1 MLLVVAVILAAAA
14 VITSRKK
21 TDLPPDIIGTRVLPD
36 LQVNDIEK
44 IVVRSADD
52 VATVERVDG
61 KWISRDRFDYPAD
74 FNAVR
79 DILLAL
85 SELTVG
91 QVLALDDEQ
100 RAEMKLIPPAGG
112 GEDNAGTLI
121 ELFDKDGPDAMTLLT
136 GESYMRKTQ
145 AQFGGV
151 GSYADGRYV
160 SPDMGQSVYAVSDS
174 LNMIRTAPEAWL
186 KKDLFNVSSS
196 DIQKIEL
203 TGPDREPV
211 TLVRKGDGSGLELV
225 GIAEDEEPEQSKI
238 SGLHNAL
245 SQFNMEDVADPAM
258 SDEDLGMVDPVVF
271 TVETTDGAN
280 YTLRIG
286 GFIEDGSA
294 WYVRVAAVL
303 QGVPEPVPALKEAGE
318 TEEKSEEK
326 KQEEEKQREQKRKK
340 LANQIRELNETIGLW
355 TYLVDDYKITMIALT
370 RDDLAKRK
378 PEPEE
383 EEVKDESEGEN
394 SVSVSEEGD
403 ENESG
408 H

>member
-1 MLLVVAVILAAAA
+1 MSVAA
-14 VITSRKK
+14 R
-21 TDLPPDIIGTRVLPD
+21 
-36 LQVNDIEK
+36 
-44 IVVRSADD
+44 AD
-52 VATVERVDG
+52 
-61 KWISRDRFDYPAD
+61 
-74 FNAVR
+74 
-79 DILLAL
+79 
-85 SELTVG
+85 
-91 QVLALDDEQ
+91 
-100 RAEMKLIPPAGG
+100 
-112 GEDNAGTLI
+112 
-121 ELFDKDGPDAMTLLT
+121 
-136 GESYMRKTQ
+136 
-145 AQFGGV
+145 
-151 GSYADGRYV
+151 
-160 SPDMGQSVYAVSDS
+160 SD
-174 LNMIRTAPEAWL
+174 
-186 KKDLFNVSSS
+186 
-196 DIQKIEL
+196 
-203 TGPDREPV
+203 
-211 TLVRKGDGSGLELV
+211 
-225 GIAEDEEPEQSKI
+225 AEDEEPEQSKI

-370 RDDLAKRK
+370 RDDLAKKK

-394 SVSVSEEGD
+394 SVSVAEEGD